1 MKTRNSNNSKSMN
14 NDENNLNDLES
25 TEILNKRGLPKRKT
39 TLKIN
44 YKLFDSSEASDG
56 LNYELNH
63 EFNNKLNDEFNNKLN
78 DEFNNK
84 LNDGLNYELN
94 HEYSDYLY
102 NKYMKKDIS
111 FNLLNETEK
120 SYFSKLNF
128 QKQQELLD
136 IKDII
141 CKENYKNKPL
151 LFQILEL
158 KVSNDIKSLLYKKY
172 KDLDLLDKS
181 SNEYYKLKSYIDS
194 ILTIPF
200 GIYKNINVSNFN
212 DYLQKSKVNLD
223 NVIYGQENVK
233 IHILEILS
241 QYFSNSKS
249 QGNIF
254 GIYGP
259 MGVGKTTIIKDGL
272 SKVMDK
278 PFNFISLGG
287 AQDSCFLEGH
297 SYTYEG
303 STYGKII
310 ECLIKSKC
318 MNPIIYFD
326 ELDKIS
332 NTPKGDE
339 IINLLIH
346 ITDDS
351 QNSNFQDKYFTGIN
365 IDLSKCIFVFSF
377 NDESKI
383 NNILKDRIQLINVNG
398 FSKEDKLKICKKFL
412 IPKILND
419 FNLNNIKIKS
429 EAIMFLIDNYS
440 KEEGIRNLKHKIKKI
455 VSKINLLQYSDFDLH
470 EEKINIKFPLN
481 VNLNLI
487 KKLCNN

>member
-14 NDENNLNDLES
+14 NDDESLFDLES
-25 TEILNKRGLPKRKT
+25 SEILNKRGLPKRKT

-44 YKLFDSSEASDG
+44 YKLFDSANSFDNASDND
-56 LNYELNH
+56 LDNDLDNYNDNDFDNLSSKE
-63 EFNNKLNDEFNNKLN
+63 EFSN
-78 DEFNNK
+78 
-84 LNDGLNYELN
+84 
-94 HEYSDYLY
+94 YLY
-102 NKYMKKDIS
+102 KKYVKQNNPNFS
-111 FNLLNETEK
+111 LFNDKEK
-120 SYFSKLNF
+120 NYFCKLDYK
-128 QKQQELLD
+128 KQQELLD
-136 IKDII
+136 IKNNI
-141 CKENYKNKPL
+141 CNQSENYKPL

-158 KVSNDIKSLLYKKY
+158 NINNSSKSILYKKY
-172 KDLDLLDKS
+172 KDLESIEKNS
-181 SNEYYKLKSYIDS
+181 SEYFKLKNYIDN
-194 ILTIPF
+194 ILSIPF
-200 GIYKNINVSNFN
+200 GVYKNINVNNFN
-212 DYLQKSKVNLD
+212 NYLKNSKKTLD

-233 IHILEILS
+233 IHILEIIS

-272 SKVMDK
+272 SRVMDK

-287 AQDSCFLEGH
+287 AQDSAFLDGH

-303 STYGKII
+303 STYGKIV

-332 NTPKGDE
+332 KTPKGDE

-351 QNSNFQDKYFTGIN
+351 QNSNFQDKYFSGIN

-377 NDESKI
+377 NDQSKI

-398 FSKEDKLKICKKFL
+398 FSKKDKLKISKKFL
-412 IPKILND
+412 LPKMFD
-419 FNLNNIKIKS
+419 QFNLNNIQMS
-429 EAIMFLIDNYS
+429 NESIMFLIDNYS
-440 KEEGIRNLKHKIKKI
+440 NEEGVRSLKHKLKKI
-455 VSKINLLQYSDFDLH
+455 FSKINLLQYSDLDIY
-470 EEKINIKFPLN
+470 KQNINIKFPLN
-481 VNLNLI
+481 INLDLI